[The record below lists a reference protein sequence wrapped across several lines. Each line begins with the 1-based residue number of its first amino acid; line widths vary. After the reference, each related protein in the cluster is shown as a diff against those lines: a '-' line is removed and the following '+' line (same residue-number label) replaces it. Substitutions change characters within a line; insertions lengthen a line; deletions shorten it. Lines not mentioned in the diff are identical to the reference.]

1 MLKGPI
7 ISTLIQIFGKVVM
20 VLISLVTTS
29 VLTRKLGPGQY
40 GAFTLVGS
48 VFILLDSMADFGTKI
63 IGVREAA
70 NADSVGKRKIF
81 VQMVYLRLMTTLLAF
96 ILGVILIYNWSGFAL
111 IRTESL
117 IALSMMW
124 FTSLAGSLEIIF
136 QTKMRLD
143 LKVIVDIFFPLL
155 FLIILFFGFGGEIT
169 LFWVFSFY
177 LIARILS
184 LGIGF
189 GLVNRFLN
197 LKIILQKI
205 DWTFIKKLL
214 IESWPMGIYLIVFAS
229 YDRAVDSMMIE
240 RYLGIKEVAWYGLA
254 YKIYSN
260 LVQPSYF
267 FVASI
272 FPMLSSKME
281 GKRKLFM
288 TSLILITVGVM
299 LVIPMIYILSP
310 WIINVLA
317 GSGYE
322 LSVGVLRV
330 LLVALFFAY
339 FEHLVGFA
347 LISKGGQKE
356 LLSFGLI
363 ALIFNV
369 GANFW
374 AIPRFGIYG
383 AAWVTAIT
391 EGIACILMAFQLWKQ
406 SQK

>member
-7 ISTLIQIFGKVVM
+7 ISTLIQVLGKAVM

-63 IGVREAA
+63 IGVREAS
-70 NADSVGKRKIF
+70 NTDSEGKKKIF
-81 VQMVYLRLMTTLLAF
+81 SQLVYLRLLTTLLAF
-96 ILGVILIYNWSGFAL
+96 LLGVVLIFTWSGFAL
-111 IRTESL
+111 IQTEAFV
-117 IALSMMW
+117 ALSMMW
-124 FTSLAGSLEIIF
+124 FTSLAGSLEVIF

-143 LKVIVDIFFPLL
+143 LKVIVDICFPVL
-155 FLIILFFGFGGEIT
+155 FLLILIFGHKEVT
-169 LFWVFSFY
+169 LYLVFLFY
-177 LIARILS
+177 LIARVLS
-184 LGIGF
+184 LIIGL
-189 GLVNRFLN
+189 GLVQRFLS
-197 LKIILQKI
+197 LKMVWQKI
-205 DWTFIKKLL
+205 NWGLIKKLL

-281 GKRKLFM
+281 GKKKLFM
-288 TSLILITVGVM
+288 TSLVLITAAVVLVM
-299 LVIPMIYILSP
+299 PLIYVLAP
-310 WIINVLA
+310 WIIEVLA

-322 LSVGVLRV
+322 LSVGVLRI

-339 FEHLVGFA
+339 IEHLVGFA
-347 LISKGGQKE
+347 LISKGGQKQ
-356 LLSFGLI
+356 LLSFGLT
-363 ALIFNV
+363 ALVFNV
-369 GANFW
+369 GANLW

-383 AAWVTAIT
+383 AAWTTAIT
-391 EGIACILMAFQLWKQ
+391 EGIACVLMASQLWKQ
-406 SQK
+406 SRK

>member
-7 ISTLIQIFGKVVM
+7 ISTLIQISGKVVM
-20 VLISLVTTS
+20 VLISLITTS
-29 VLTRKLGPGQY
+29 VLTRKLGSGQY
-40 GAFTLVGS
+40 GAFILVGS

-63 IGVREAA
+63 IGVREAS
-70 NADSVGKRKIF
+70 NADSEGKRKIF

-96 ILGVILIYNWSGFAL
+96 ILGVILIFSWSGFAA

-117 IALSMMW
+117 IALLMMW

-136 QTKMRLD
+136 QTKLRLD
-143 LKVIVDIFFPLL
+143 LKVIIDICFPLL
-155 FLIILFFGFGGEIT
+155 FLLILFFGFGSEIT
-169 LFWVFSFY
+169 LYWVFLFY

-189 GLVNRFLN
+189 RLRSKLLN
-197 LKIILQKI
+197 LRVVLQKI
-205 DWTFIKKLL
+205 DWRFIKKLL
-214 IESWPMGIYLIVFAS
+214 VESWPMGIYLIVFAS

-288 TSLILITVGVM
+288 TSLILMTVGVM
-299 LVIPMIYILSP
+299 IVIPLIYVLAP

-322 LSVGVLRV
+322 LSVEVLRI

-339 FEHLVGFA
+339 IEHLVGFA
-347 LISKGGQKE
+347 LISRGGQKQ
-356 LLSFGLI
+356 LLSFGLM
-363 ALIFNV
+363 ALVFNV

-374 AIPRFGIYG
+374 AIPRYGILG

-391 EGIACILMAFQLWKQ
+391 EGIACVLMAIQLWKQ
-406 SQK
+406 SHR

>member
-7 ISTLIQIFGKVVM
+7 ISTLIQVLGKGVM
-20 VLISLVTTS
+20 VLISLLTTS

-48 VFILLDSMADFGTKI
+48 VFILLDSLADFGTKI
-63 IGVREAA
+63 IGVREAS
-70 NADSVGKRKIF
+70 NADSEGKRKIF
-81 VQMVYLRLMTTLLAF
+81 VQMVYLRMITTLFAF
-96 ILGVILIYNWSGFAL
+96 IVGIIFIFNWSGFAL

-124 FTSLAGSLEIIF
+124 FTTLAGSLEIIF
-136 QTKMRLD
+136 QTKLRLD
-143 LKVIVDIFFPLL
+143 LKVIIDICFPLI
-155 FLIILFFGFGGEIT
+155 FLLILLFGFGGEIT
-169 LFWVFSFY
+169 LYWVFSFY

-184 LGIGF
+184 LAIGF
-189 GLVNRFLN
+189 GLTGKILKLKVN
-197 LKIILQKI
+197 LQKA
-205 DWTFIKKLL
+205 DWKFIKKLL

-240 RYLGIKEVAWYGLA
+240 KYLGIKEVAWYGLA

-260 LVQPSYF
+260 LVQPSYY

-288 TSLILITVGVM
+288 TSLILMTVAVM
-299 LVIPMIYILSP
+299 LVMPLIYVLAP

-322 LSVGVLRV
+322 SSVGVLRI

-339 FEHLVGFA
+339 IEHLVGFA
-347 LISKGGQKE
+347 LISKGGQKQ
-356 LLSFGLI
+356 LLSFGVV

-369 GANFW
+369 GMNLW
-374 AIPRFGIYG
+374 TIPRYGIYG
-383 AAWVTAIT
+383 AAWTTAGT
-391 EGIACILMAFQLWKQ
+391 EGIACGLMAMQLWKQ

>member
-7 ISTLIQIFGKVVM
+7 ISTLIQILGKVIM
-20 VLISLVTTS
+20 VGISLITTS

-48 VFILLDSMADFGTKI
+48 IFILLDSMADFGTKI
-63 IGVREAA
+63 IGVREAS
-70 NADSVGKRKIF
+70 NTDSEGKKNIF
-81 VQMVYLRLMTTLLAF
+81 IQLIYLRLMATLLAF
-96 ILGVILIYNWSGFAL
+96 GLGVALIYNWSGFDQ

-155 FLIILFFGFGGEIT
+155 FLFILGFGFGGEIT
-169 LFWVFSFY
+169 LYWVFLFY

-184 LGIGF
+184 LGIGL
-189 GLVNRFLN
+189 GLVIRFLK
-197 LKIILQKI
+197 LKIVWQKI
-205 DWTFIKKLL
+205 DWRFIRKLL
-214 IESWPMGIYLIVFAS
+214 VESWPMGIYLIVFAS

-288 TSLILITVGVM
+288 RSLVLMTIGVTII
-299 LVIPMIYILSP
+299 IPTIYVMAP
-310 WIINVLA
+310 WIINILA
-317 GSGYE
+317 GNGYE
-322 LSVGVLRV
+322 LSVGVLRI

-339 FEHLVGFA
+339 IEHLVGFA

-356 LLSFGLI
+356 LLGFGLA
-363 ALIFNV
+363 ALVFNV

-374 AIPRFGIYG
+374 AIPRFGIMG
-383 AAWVTAIT
+383 AAWVTAGT
-391 EGIACILMAFQLWKQ
+391 EGIACVLMAGQLWKQ
-406 SQK
+406 SRK

>member
-7 ISTLIQIFGKVVM
+7 ISTLIQVLGKVIM
-20 VLISLVTTS
+20 VGISLITTS

-63 IGVREAA
+63 IGVRESS
-70 NADSVGKRKIF
+70 NTDSDGKKKIF
-81 VQMVYLRLMTTLLAF
+81 VQLVYLRLMTTLLAF
-96 ILGVILIYNWSGFAL
+96 GVGVALIYNWSGFDQ

-155 FLIILFFGFGGEIT
+155 FLFILLFGFGGEVT
-169 LFWVFSFY
+169 LYWVFLFY

-184 LGIGF
+184 LGIGL
-189 GLVNRFLN
+189 GLVARFLK
-197 LKIILQKI
+197 LKIVWQKI
-205 DWTFIKKLL
+205 EWGFIRKLL

-288 TSLILITVGVM
+288 RSLVLMTVGVVV
-299 LVIPMIYILSP
+299 VIPMIYMMAP

-322 LSVGVLRV
+322 LSVGVLRI
-330 LLVALFFAY
+330 LLIALFFAY
-339 FEHLVGFA
+339 IEHLVGFA

-356 LLSFGLI
+356 LLGFGLA
-363 ALIFNV
+363 ALVFNI

-374 AIPRFGIYG
+374 AIPRFGIMG
-383 AAWVTAIT
+383 AAWVTAGT
-391 EGIACILMAFQLWKQ
+391 EGIACGLMAWQLWKQ
-406 SQK
+406 SRK